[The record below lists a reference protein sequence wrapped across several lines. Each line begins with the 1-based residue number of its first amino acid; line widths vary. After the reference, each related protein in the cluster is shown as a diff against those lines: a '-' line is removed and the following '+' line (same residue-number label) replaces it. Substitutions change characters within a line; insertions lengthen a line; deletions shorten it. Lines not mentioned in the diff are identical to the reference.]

1 MALTSTSTVADALAQ
16 YNNNLNWEA
25 DATTAQNALE
35 AVRFLLANR
44 PAALASGLGQ
54 SINYAALE
62 KTHEQLQARVAGM
75 SRTNQRSFTQG
86 RPLAW

>member
-54 SINYAALE
+54 NINYTQLE
-62 KTHEQLQARVAGM
+62 KIHEQLAARTAGLGQA
-75 SRTNQRSFTQG
+75 SQRSFTQG
-86 RPLAW
+86 RPLTW